1 MDTPCDPISPF
12 SLHCLMPAT
21 IPPPARPRTISTI
34 AEMQATM
41 RVLRQAGKKVGLVP
55 TMGALHAGHLSL
67 VQAAKR
73 DCDVVVTT
81 IFVNPTQFG
90 PHEDFQKYPRTLEND
105 LDLLASVGGDL
116 VFVPAREEMYPAD
129 ASTFVDPPQV
139 AEPLEG
145 VCRPGHFRGVA
156 TIVLKLF
163 NIIPADVAYFGQ
175 KDFQQSL
182 VIRHLVADLN
192 LPIEVV
198 VCPIIREPDA
208 LAMSSRN
215 RYLSPAERTP
225 ALALSQSLRRATEL
239 VAAGEREAARIK
251 AEMSELLANAGI
263 ERVEYIAIAN
273 PDTLAEVSQIATPV
287 VALIA
292 AFVGTTRLIDN
303 QLLLPGAK
311 SPVPAL

>member
-1 MDTPCDPISPF
+1 
-12 SLHCLMPAT
+12 MPAT
-21 IPPPARPRTISTI
+21 VPPPARPRTISTI

-41 RVLRQAGKKVGLVP
+41 RTLRQAGKKVGLVP

-139 AEPLEG
+139 AAPLEG

-175 KDFQQSL
+175 KDFQQAL
-182 VIRHLVADLN
+182 VIRRLVADLN
-192 LPIEVV
+192 LPIEIV

-215 RYLSPAERTP
+215 RYLSPAERAQ

-239 VAAGEREAARIK
+239 VAAGERDAARIK
-251 AEMSELLANAGI
+251 AEMSESLANAGI

-273 PDTLAEVSQIATPV
+273 PDTLAEVSQIATPA

-303 QLLLPGAK
+303 QLLLPGAP
-311 SPVPAL
+311 SPVSSL